1 MKKFLMVMTAVAFTS
16 GMAHALTLQSGQVIG
31 GDGNVYDGASP
42 EQQEALIA
50 RAQNGGDIA
59 GLNGGSIF
67 VVVGDTIT
75 YVPVAEVRGKSD
87 DQMKAI
93 IGDEVIQNVTGVEEL
108 TLADVEAATTLA
120 EESGVPLEDLVS
132 IDTLEGLDPAV
143 LDEISAVA
151 QETGIDFENLIAVNA
166 IISELPDDE
175 FAAFTEDLGQLIEE
189 GFAEEINDTL
199 DALSDIEGGLENFFQ
214 FDSLEDCL
222 ANGGSN
228 CEETAA
234 AIEG

>member
-31 GDGNVYDGASP
+31 GDGNVYNGASP

>member
-222 ANGGSN
+222 ANSGSN